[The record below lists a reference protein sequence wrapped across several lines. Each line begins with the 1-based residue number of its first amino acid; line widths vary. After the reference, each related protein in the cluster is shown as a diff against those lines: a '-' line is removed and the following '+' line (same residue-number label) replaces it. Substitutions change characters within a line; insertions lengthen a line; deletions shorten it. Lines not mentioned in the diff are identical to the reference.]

1 MSCVM
6 CLHLGTR
13 ERPVMQ
19 WCCKKT
25 NKVVSD
31 IHSSPTWCPTNERDV
46 IKIDD

>member
-1 MSCVM
+1 M

-31 IHSSPTWCPTNERDV
+31 IHSLPTWCPTNERDV